1 MRKLLLSVF
10 TIAFAMS
17 AYSQSNVRFQQSQ
30 TRIIEPLQDVY
41 VRPLVVDL
49 EIIKSDR
56 QVYGPFAEYLDKDV
70 TQISMAELDNA
81 KKNAVYN
88 AAIIDDADVIVAA
101 TFDVRTPEKGKGI
114 LITVRGYPAKYTN
127 WRKVSANGTDP
138 ETGKPVNDY
147 EWLEKSLFDGL
158 KIRSVTRGD
167 DKTEAVDSKK

>member
-1 MRKLLLSVF
+1 MKKLLSLLI
-10 TIAFAMS
+10 IASLAMGVY
-17 AYSQSNVRFQQSQ
+17 AQQVKFQQSQ

-49 EIIKSDR
+49 EIIKTDR
-56 QVYGPFAEYLDKDV
+56 QVYGPFTEYMDKDV
-70 TQISMAELDNA
+70 TQISLAELDDA
-81 KKNAVYN
+81 KKNAAYN

-147 EWLEKSLFDGL
+147 EWLENSLFEGL
-158 KIRSVTRGD
+158 KIRSITKSD
-167 DKTEAVDSKK
+167 DKTEALGTKK

>member
-1 MRKLLLSVF
+1 MKKLLSLLI
-10 TIAFAMS
+10 IASLAMGVY
-17 AYSQSNVRFQQSQ
+17 AQQVKFQQSQ

-49 EIIKSDR
+49 EIIKTDR
-56 QVYGPFAEYLDKDV
+56 QVYGPFTEYMDKDV
-70 TQISMAELDNA
+70 TQISLAELDDA
-81 KKNAVYN
+81 KKNAAYN

-147 EWLEKSLFDGL
+147 EWLENSLFEGL
-158 KIRSVTRGD
+158 KIRSITKSE
-167 DKTEAVDSKK
+167 DKTEALGTKK

>member
-1 MRKLLLSVF
+1 MKKMLLSVLAVVF
-10 TIAFAMS
+10 TMGVYA
-17 AYSQSNVRFQQSQ
+17 QSNVRFQQSQ

-49 EIIKSDR
+49 EIIKSER

-70 TQISMAELDNA
+70 SQISMAELDNA

-127 WRKVSANGTDP
+127 WRKVSANGIDP
-138 ETGKPVNDY
+138 ETGKSINDY
-147 EWLEKSLFDGL
+147 EWLEKSLFNGL
-158 KIRSVTRGD
+158 KIRSITKGD

>member
-1 MRKLLLSVF
+1 MKKVLTLL
-10 TIAFAMS
+10 FAS
-17 AYSQSNVRFQQSQ
+17 ALVSYAYAQQVKFQQSQ

-49 EIIKSDR
+49 EIIKTDR
-56 QVYGPFAEYLDKDV
+56 QVYGPFTEYIDKDV
-70 TQISMAELDNA
+70 TQISFAELEDA

-127 WRKVSANGTDP
+127 WRKVSANGIDP

-147 EWLEKSLFDGL
+147 EWLENSLFEGL
-158 KIRSVTRGD
+158 KVRSITKSE
-167 DKTEAVDSKK
+167 DKTEALGTKK